1 MRRHIFVAQLE
12 DQPGVLNRVVSL
24 FRRRNFNIDSL
35 TVGRAERPGVSRVTI
50 IFQATDAVARIVEAN
65 LYKLV
70 NVLHVE
76 DLTHRSHLTRD
87 LALIKVA
94 VDRQSRSEILH
105 LAEVFRAR
113 VVDVGDEALIIEVT
127 GSEEKINKACDVLRP
142 YGVLEL
148 VRTGFVAM
156 GRGGPGAAP
165 PAADPAPRAR
175 ETDHAAAGLAMSV

>member
-1 MRRHIFVAQLE
+1 MPRHIFVAQVE
-12 DQPGVLNRVVSL
+12 DQPGVLNRVASL
-24 FRRRNFNIDSL
+24 FRRRNYNIESL
-35 TVGRAERPGVSRVTI
+35 TAGRAEQPGVSRITI
-50 IFQATDAVARIVEAN
+50 IVEASDSGARIIEAN

-76 DLTHRSHLTRD
+76 DLTRCSHITRD

-94 VDRQSRSEILH
+94 VDRTSRSEILH

-113 VVDVGDEALIIEVT
+113 VIDVGDESLILEIT
-127 GSEEKINKACDVLRP
+127 GSDEKITKACSVLRP

-156 GRGGPGAAP
+156 GRGVAATARATEAAAP
-165 PAADPAPRAR
+165 ARAAEPDNPSIS
-175 ETDHAAAGLAMSV
+175 MSV

>member
-1 MRRHIFVAQLE
+1 MRRHIFVVQLE

-50 IFQATDAVARIVEAN
+50 LFQATDAVARIVEAN
-65 LYKLV
+65 LYKL
-70 NVLHVE
+70 
-76 DLTHRSHLTRD
+76 
-87 LALIKVA
+87 A

-113 VVDVGDEALIIEVT
+113 VVDVGDAALILEVT

-156 GRGGPGAAP
+156 GRGVPGVESTAAE
-165 PAADPAPRAR
+165 AAPRAR
-175 ETDHAAAGLAMSV
+175 EPDTAGLAMSV

>member
-1 MRRHIFVAQLE
+1 MRRHIFVVQLE

-113 VVDVGDEALIIEVT
+113 VVDVGDAALILEVT

-156 GRGGPGAAP
+156 GRGVPGAAP
-165 PAADPAPRAR
+165 TATESVPRSR
-175 ETDHAAAGLAMSV
+175 EPDTAGLAMSV